1 MLPTAPRR
9 GCLSGSDLGPPRG
22 AGRRVSSSAPGERP
36 SEPSRRAAPCE
47 TDLHSLVGGL
57 GRAVSASPWEQSRGL
72 GIVVDFPRGDVCHP
86 SPTPARVLRG
96 AFALQPRGLA
106 VLCPIDI
113 KSVARTRRPTHWRV
127 TQLSHNTDNATHNTA
142 DRDQCAASDIGV
154 SKTCLFTV
162 CALRPRD
169 KKNCAQCAR

>member
-22 AGRRVSSSAPGERP
+22 AGRRVSSSPPGGGR
-36 SEPSRRAAPCE
+36 SEPVQRAAPCE
-47 TDLHSLVGGL
+47 TAAYSLIC
-57 GRAVSASPWEQSRGL
+57 GRVARSALSKAAGSGF
-72 GIVVDFPRGDVCHP
+72 VVASIFLLLTSIIPRRHLQGFCVVP
-86 SPTPARVLRG
+86 
-96 AFALQPRGLA
+96 FALQPRGLGG
-106 VLCPIDI
+106 LCSIDI
-113 KSVARTRRPTHWRV
+113 ESVARTRRPTHWRV
-127 TQLSHNTDNATHNTA
+127 TQLAHNTANAAHNTA